1 MPRGIVHSFT
11 GHPSMFGLFF
21 AERPPSNYRD
31 WKKSDYSFYDQ
42 MAYYLHDLGVICEP
56 DSREPWFMC
65 EAHGLDTACLA
76 DTLKAVETAVDLT
89 LEDMPAEAKR
99 A

>member
-1 MPRGIVHSFT
+1 
-11 GHPSMFGLFF
+11 
-21 AERPPSNYRD
+21 
-31 WKKSDYSFYDQ
+31 
-42 MAYYLHDLGVICEP
+42 
-56 DSREPWFMC
+56 MC